1 MMKYMKYKNGVKIV
15 RIRSFSGLHFSGFG
29 LNAERYLS
37 IFSRN
42 SERYLVSLRTQSES
56 REIQTRKIP
65 NTDTFYAVKNSQ
77 EFQIT
82 LS

>member
-1 MMKYMKYKNGVKIV
+1 MMKYMKYKNCVKIV
-15 RIRSFSGLHFSGFG
+15 RIRSFSSLHFSGFG
-29 LNAERYLS
+29 LKAV
-37 IFSRN
+37 
-42 SERYLVSLRTQSES
+42 RYLVSLRIQSES
-56 REIQTRKIP
+56 REMRTRKTP